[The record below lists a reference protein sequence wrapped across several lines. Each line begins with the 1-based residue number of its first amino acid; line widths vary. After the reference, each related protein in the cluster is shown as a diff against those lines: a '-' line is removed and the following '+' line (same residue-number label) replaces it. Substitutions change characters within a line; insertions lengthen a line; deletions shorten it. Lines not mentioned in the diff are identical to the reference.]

1 MQRIKKKQE
10 NNNNENNSQLKINKS
25 LKVQDLVKEL
35 ENNMQKRDIVEGE
48 KKEEEVNG
56 VTEIQIEN
64 GANIVNVLDNQQLT
78 KSMKKKK
85 KAKQFNDD

>member
-10 NNNNENNSQLKINKS
+10 NNENNSQLKINKS

-35 ENNMQKRDIVEGE
+35 ENNMQKRDIIERG
-48 KKEEEVNG
+48 KEEMNG
-56 VTEIQIEN
+56 GAEIQIEN
-64 GANIVNVLDNQQLT
+64 GANVVNVLENQQIT

-85 KAKQFNDD
+85 KVKTFEDDEK

>member
-10 NNNNENNSQLKINKS
+10 NNENNSQLKINKS

-35 ENNMQKRDIVEGE
+35 ENNMQKRDIIEGG
-48 KKEEEVNG
+48 KEEMNG
-56 VTEIQIEN
+56 GAEIQIEN
-64 GANIVNVLDNQQLT
+64 GANVVNVLENQQIT

-85 KAKQFNDD
+85 KVKTFEDDEK